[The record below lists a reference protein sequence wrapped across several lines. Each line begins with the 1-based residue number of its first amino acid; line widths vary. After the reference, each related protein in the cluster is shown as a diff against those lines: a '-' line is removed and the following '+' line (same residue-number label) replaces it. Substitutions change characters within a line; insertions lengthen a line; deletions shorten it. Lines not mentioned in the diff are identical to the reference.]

1 MLLPITLAPAVDPS
15 PSPPC
20 QSLAAICQRAKS
32 KEQRQI
38 ERWEWLSETAPMP
51 LSGCP
56 AFPRRPLYAPLPV
69 SLAASLYASLCTH
82 AFCRTNEPQVPLPA
96 LVTPL
101 CFGRFHVCSLG
112 SHESHPR
119 CSGPSL
125 RRPPGDVQYGSS
137 QGGGDGTSRQPPPS
151 FCTPGIRQAA
161 RGRHQAFLWDL
172 HDPPFSSHPRH

>member
-32 KEQRQI
+32 TEQRQI

-69 SLAASLYASLCTH
+69 SLAASLYASLCMH
-82 AFCRTNEPQVPLPA
+82 AFCRTHEPQVPPFQLWLPPCVLA
-96 LVTPL
+96 VFTFACSVESVPMTPIRAAQAPASAAHLVTSSTVPL
-101 CFGRFHVCSLG
+101 KVEEMAPPG
-112 SHESHPR
+112 SP
-119 CSGPSL
+119 
-125 RRPPGDVQYGSS
+125 RPPSARQGYGRPREVGS
-137 QGGGDGTSRQPPPS
+137 
-151 FCTPGIRQAA
+151 A
-161 RGRHQAFLWDL
+161 RHCA
-172 HDPPFSSHPRH
+172 P